1 MFECFEHDGNS
12 IRKEIRISN
21 GVILIIS
28 AGRIF
33 RSIPRCQTDPEKVE
47 AFELAIV
54 HRNGYIDTHACVR
67 RKVIEN
73 IYTELLCIPNA
84 YEDTVRLASRRH
96 MG

>member
-1 MFECFEHDGNS
+1 MFECFEHDENS
-12 IRKEIRISN
+12 IRKEIHIPN

-33 RSIPRCQTDPEKVE
+33 RSIPRCGTNPARVE

-67 RKVIEN
+67 RKVIES
-73 IYTELLCIPNA
+73 IYTELLGIQNA